1 MRYMNRF
8 FLLFVLIVLSSC
20 ASDENRFVL
29 RDDVGITFE
38 NTLYYTEDFNPYTY
52 RNFFNGAGVALGDI
66 NNDGL
71 IDIYFTGNLVG
82 NELYLNKGNWQFENI
97 TDLAGVACEGNWS
110 AGATFVDINDDG
122 LLDLYVSKSG
132 KPGGERR
139 YNELFIN
146 NGDLT
151 FTESAAAY
159 GLDITGLSVQAAFFD
174 YDGDGDLDA
183 YLLNNSIRSVGAYDL
198 IEDQR
203 LIASDEGNQLLE
215 NRDGYFVPVSSEKG
229 VFSSAIGFGL
239 GITLSDFNGDFW
251 PDLFIS
257 NDYFEKDY
265 LYLNDSGKGFIESS
279 DQYFDALSM
288 GSMGADAA
296 DLDNDL
302 QPDIMVTEM
311 LPESLERQKSKQVFE
326 SWDKFELA
334 VSKGYHKQYSRNVL
348 QRNLSG
354 KFYEVGRQLGVSATE
369 WSWAALMFDMD
380 NDGYRDIYVSN
391 GIFKDLLD
399 RDYLTYN
406 ANEES
411 LRQQLQKGEEAITAL
426 IDLMPSSAVP
436 NAVYRNRGDFT
447 FEDVRTDWGLNLP
460 SFSNGSAYGDLDNDG
475 DLDLVVSNID
485 EAPFVFENRS
495 EKDLNQFL
503 TIQLEGPAK
512 NRFAIG
518 AKVLVHLSDGRSMMA
533 EQFPSRG
540 FQSSVPNRLHFG
552 LGQKA
557 TIDSVEVY
565 WPNRQKSVHPRV
577 AVNQF
582 LKLSYN
588 PSQSSPIDLEGSRI
602 EGSSEGKIDPIT
614 FDYEHSENRY
624 IDFDSERMLP
634 QSFSNEGP
642 ALTSADI
649 NNDGYSDYF
658 LGGAKGQSGVL
669 FLSKGSAGF
678 ERITEPFEAHLGS
691 EDVEA
696 PFFDANGDGL
706 LDLYVASGG
715 KAFSSVSTDLKDRL
729 YVQTASGSFAWSS
742 NALSEVTAFSTGALA
757 VADIDLDGDFDVFIG
772 ARFDTRTYGKSGG
785 GGQLLVNDGSGV
797 FRSVQPDG
805 FDQLGMLTTAGFAD
819 VNGDNRPD
827 LIVAGEWM
835 PVTIFY
841 NAEKGWQQAQDLAL
855 EQTVGMWRG
864 LSIADINGDNIP
876 DFILGNAGLNG
887 FYREGMRLYI
897 NDFDAN
903 GRLEQL
909 YAVPVGN
916 EYFPVHD
923 KDELIK
929 QLPGLKK
936 KLLYYSDYAKAG
948 IESIFGPELLSSA
961 ASFELDQVESSVFL
975 SSPNGYTRVALADE
989 LQYSSIYTTAIDP
1002 AKHDSRLRVFL
1013 GGNQYDF
1020 KPQYGAYDASTG
1032 WELEI
1037 ETQGDDVMQRVRP
1050 LGIDGALRKLTVTYR
1065 GPRKDSLILIAARN
1079 NKSIRSLYVKNE

>member
-1 MRYMNRF
+1 M
-8 FLLFVLIVLSSC
+8 
-20 ASDENRFVL
+20 L

-52 RNFFNGAGVALGDI
+52 RNFFNGAGVALADI

-82 NELYLNKGNWQFENI
+82 NELYLNKGNWEFENI
-97 TDLAGVACEGNWS
+97 TEKAGVACEGNWS

-151 FTESAAAY
+151 FTESAAQY

-198 IEDQR
+198 IEGQR
-203 LIASDEGNQLLE
+203 LIASEEGNQLLE
-215 NRDGYFVPVSSEKG
+215 NREDYFVPVSTEKG
-229 VFSSAIGFGL
+229 IYSSAIGFGL

-265 LYLNDSGKGFIESS
+265 LYLNAQGTGFVESS

-334 VSKGYHKQYSRNVL
+334 VSKGYHKQFSRNVL

-399 RDYLTYN
+399 RDYLAYN

-447 FEDVRTDWGLNLP
+447 FEDVRTQWGLNIP

-475 DLDLVVSNID
+475 DLDLVVSNVD
-485 EAPFVFENRS
+485 AAPFVFENRS
-495 EKDLNQFL
+495 EKELNQFL
-503 TIQLEGPAK
+503 TIQLEGFSK

-552 LGQKA
+552 LGQNA
-557 TIDSVEVY
+557 VIDSVEVY
-565 WPNRQKSVHPRV
+565 WPNREKSVHRSI
-577 AVNQF
+577 AVNQL
-582 LKLSYN
+582 LKITYDPSVTVGIDEALNHRSTENQTN
-588 PSQSSPIDLEGSRI
+588 PISL
-602 EGSSEGKIDPIT
+602 
-614 FDYEHSENRY
+614 DYVHTENRY
-624 IDFDSERMLP
+624 VDFDSERMLP
-634 QSFSNEGP
+634 QFFSNEGP
-642 ALTSADI
+642 ALAVADV
-649 NNDGYSDYF
+649 NNDGYNDYF
-658 LGGAKGQSGVL
+658 VGGAKGQTAAL
-669 FLSKGSAGF
+669 FLSKGSTGF
-678 ERITEPFEAHLGS
+678 ERITEPFEVHSGS

-696 PFFDANGDGL
+696 MFFDANGDGL

-715 KAFSSVSTDLKDRL
+715 KAFSWVSTDLQDRL
-729 YVQTASGSFAWSS
+729 YLGTGSGSFVWSS
-742 NALSEVTAFSTGALA
+742 NALSAIPSFSTGALA
-757 VADIDLDGDFDVFIG
+757 VADIDSDGDLDLFVG
-772 ARFDTRTYGKSGG
+772 ARFDTKTYGKSGG
-785 GGQLLVNDGSGV
+785 GGQLLVNNGSGV
-797 FRSVQPDG
+797 FSALMPQG
-805 FDQLGMLTTAGFAD
+805 FDQLGMLTTASFAD
-819 VNGDNRPD
+819 VNSDSRPD
-827 LIVAGEWM
+827 LVLAGEWM
-835 PVTIFY
+835 PVTVYY
-841 NAEKGWQQAQDLAL
+841 NTETGWFKANDLSL
-855 EQTVGMWRG
+855 EQTVGMWHG
-864 LSIADINGDNIP
+864 LSIADFNGDNKP
-876 DFILGNAGLNG
+876 DFILGNAGYNG
-887 FYREGMRLYI
+887 FYARGMRLYL

-903 GRLEQL
+903 GRVEQL

-936 KLLYYSDYAKAG
+936 KLLYYADYAKAS
-948 IESIFGPELLSSA
+948 IEAIFGSELLSNSA
-961 ASFELDQVESSVFL
+961 IFELNEVGSSIFL
-975 SSPNGYTRVALADE
+975 SSPDGYIRVPLADE
-989 LQYSSIYTTAIDP
+989 LQYSSIYTTLIDTSK
-1002 AKHDSRLRVFL
+1002 ADRSVRVFL

-1032 WELEI
+1032 WELTLTASAGEL
-1037 ETQGDDVMQRVRP
+1037 EQSVRP
-1050 LGIDGALRKLTVTYR
+1050 LGIDGALRKLVLTHS
-1065 GPRKDSLILIAARN
+1065 GPRKDSLILVAARN
-1079 NKSIRSLYVKNE
+1079 NQSIRSRYVTNE